1 VFIAGT
7 LAPGPRRHQVDR
19 REIIA
24 MSPDVHHPDAESG
37 HARLMIDLVALDMA
51 GTTIDDH
58 GSVYV
63 ALRRCVEETGA
74 VVAPEDLQHWMGTDK
89 IEAISALMRLGRVP
103 SDQKAVA
110 AAFRRF
116 RALLD
121 EFYLESPPVAL
132 PGVEDALA
140 ILRDRGVRIALTTGF
155 DDTVAAP
162 LLESLG
168 WKVGDDQ
175 LLDAV
180 VTTSQVRAGRPAP
193 YLIHHAMELTGVD
206 DVRRVLAAGDTI
218 VDLQAACN
226 AGAIAVGVTTG
237 ALSRVDLERHPHD
250 YVLDGV
256 VEIPELEEA
265 RV

>member
-1 VFIAGT
+1 
-7 LAPGPRRHQVDR
+7 
-19 REIIA
+19 
-24 MSPDVHHPDAESG
+24 
-37 HARLMIDLVALDMA
+37 MIDLVALDMA

-58 GSVYV
+58 GSVYL
-63 ALRRCVEETGA
+63 ALRRAVEETGA
-74 VVAPEDLQHWMGTDK
+74 PVAAEDLQHWMGTDK

-103 SDQKAVA
+103 AETTTVMTA
-110 AAFRRF
+110 YRRF

-132 PGVEDALA
+132 PGVRDALA
-140 ILRDRGVRIALTTGF
+140 TLRDRGVRIALTTGF
-155 DDTVAAP
+155 DDSVANA

-168 WKVGDDQ
+168 WKVGEGE

-180 VTTSQVRAGRPAP
+180 VTTSQVKAGRPAP

-226 AGAIAVGVTTG
+226 AGAIAVGVETG
-237 ALSRVDLERHPHD
+237 ALTREQLERHPHD
-250 YVLDGV
+250 YVLRSV
-256 VEIPELEEA
+256 AEIPELEEA

>member
-1 VFIAGT
+1 MTRDTPARQ
-7 LAPGPRRHQVDR
+7 ADRHP
-19 REIIA
+19 IHGS
-24 MSPDVHHPDAESG
+24 SPDVHHLVAEAR
-37 HARLMIDLVALDMA
+37 HARPMIDLVALDMA

-63 ALRRCVEETGA
+63 ALRRAVEETGA
-74 VVAPEDLQHWMGTDK
+74 TVAPEDLQHWMGTDK
-89 IEAISALMRLGRVP
+89 VEAITALMRLGGVEAP
-103 SDQKAVA
+103 QKAVA
-110 AAFRRF
+110 VAFGRF
-116 RALLD
+116 RTLLD

-140 ILRDRGVRIALTTGF
+140 TLRDRGVRIALTTGF
-155 DDTVAAP
+155 DDSVATP
-162 LLESLG
+162 LLQSLG
-168 WKVGDDQ
+168 WKVGAGE

-180 VTTSQVRAGRPAP
+180 VTASHVRAGRPAP

-237 ALSRVDLERHPHD
+237 ALSRADLERHPHD

>member
-1 VFIAGT
+1 
-7 LAPGPRRHQVDR
+7 
-19 REIIA
+19 
-24 MSPDVHHPDAESG
+24 
-37 HARLMIDLVALDMA
+37 MIDLVALDMA

-74 VVAPEDLQHWMGTDK
+74 AVAPADLQHWMGTDK
-89 IEAISALMRLGRVP
+89 LEAIAALMRLGRVAADEK
-103 SDQKAVA
+103 SVA

-121 EFYLESPPVAL
+121 ELYLESPPIAL
-132 PGVEDALA
+132 AGVEDAFA

-155 DDTVAAP
+155 DDSVALP
-162 LLESLG
+162 LLDSLG
-168 WKVGDDQ
+168 WKVGADE

-180 VTTSQVRAGRPAP
+180 VTTSNVRAGRPAP
-193 YLIHHAMELTGVD
+193 YLIHHAMEATGVD

-226 AGAIAVGVTTG
+226 AGVIAVGVTTG
-237 ALSRVDLERHPHD
+237 ALTRDELERHPND

>member
-1 VFIAGT
+1 
-7 LAPGPRRHQVDR
+7 
-19 REIIA
+19 
-24 MSPDVHHPDAESG
+24 
-37 HARLMIDLVALDMA
+37 MIDLVALDMA

-63 ALRRCVEETGA
+63 ALRRAVEETGA
-74 VVAPEDLQHWMGTDK
+74 TVASEDLQHWMGTDK
-89 IEAISALMRLGRVP
+89 VEAISALMRLGGVEAP
-103 SDQKAVA
+103 QQAVA
-110 AAFRRF
+110 VAFGRF
-116 RALLD
+116 RTLLD

-140 ILRDRGVRIALTTGF
+140 TLRDRGVRIALTTGF
-155 DDTVAAP
+155 DDTVATP
-162 LLESLG
+162 LLASLG
-168 WKVGDDQ
+168 WKVGSDE

-226 AGAIAVGVTTG
+226 AGAITVGVTTG
-237 ALSRVDLERHPHD
+237 ALGRAELERHPHD

>member
-1 VFIAGT
+1 
-7 LAPGPRRHQVDR
+7 
-19 REIIA
+19 
-24 MSPDVHHPDAESG
+24 
-37 HARLMIDLVALDMA
+37 MIDLVALDMA

-58 GSVYV
+58 GAVYV
-63 ALRRCVEETGA
+63 ALRRSVEETGA
-74 VVAPEDLQHWMGTDK
+74 KVDPSDLQHWMGTDK
-89 IEAISALMRLGRVP
+89 VEAIGALMRLGHVP
-103 SDQKAVA
+103 APDAAVQ
-110 AAFRRF
+110 AAFGRF
-116 RALLD
+116 HALLV
-121 EFYLESPPVAL
+121 EFYRDTPPVAL

-140 ILRDRGVRIALTTGF
+140 TLRDRGVKVALTTGF
-155 DDTVAAP
+155 DDAVAVP
-162 LLESLG
+162 LLDSLG
-168 WKVGDDQ
+168 WKVGAGE

-180 VTTSQVRAGRPAP
+180 VTTSHVRSGRPAP

-237 ALSRVDLERHPHD
+237 ALSRDALERHPHD

-256 VEIPELEEA
+256 VQIPELDEA

>member
-1 VFIAGT
+1 
-7 LAPGPRRHQVDR
+7 
-19 REIIA
+19 
-24 MSPDVHHPDAESG
+24 
-37 HARLMIDLVALDMA
+37 MIDLVALDMA

-58 GSVYV
+58 GAVYV
-63 ALRRCVEETGA
+63 ALRRSVEETGA
-74 VVAPEDLQHWMGTDK
+74 EVSAEDLQHWMGTDK
-89 IEAISALMRLGRVP
+89 VQAIEALMRLGHV
-103 SDQKAVA
+103 SADTATVST
-110 AAFRRF
+110 AFGRF

-121 EFYLESPPVAL
+121 ELYLQSPPVPL
-132 PGVEDALA
+132 EGVEDALA
-140 ILRDRGVRIALTTGF
+140 TLRDRGVKIALTTGF
-155 DDTVAAP
+155 DDSVARP

-168 WKVGDDQ
+168 WKVGPDE

-180 VTTSQVRAGRPAP
+180 VTTSQVVTGRPAP
-193 YLIHHAMELTGVD
+193 YLIHHAMELTGVE

-237 ALSRVDLERHPHD
+237 ALTRVELERHPHD

-256 VEIPELEEA
+256 VQIPELEEA

>member
-1 VFIAGT
+1 
-7 LAPGPRRHQVDR
+7 
-19 REIIA
+19 
-24 MSPDVHHPDAESG
+24 
-37 HARLMIDLVALDMA
+37 MIDLVALDMA

-58 GSVYV
+58 GAVYV
-63 ALRRCVEETGA
+63 ALRRAVEETGA
-74 VVAPEDLQHWMGTDK
+74 SVAAQDLQHWMGTDK
-89 IEAISALMRLGRVP
+89 VEAITALMRLGRIEADEK
-103 SDQKAVA
+103 SVA

-121 EFYLESPPVAL
+121 EFYLESPPSAM
-132 PGVEDALA
+132 PGVEDAFA
-140 ILRDRGVRIALTTGF
+140 TLRDRGVRIALTTGF
-155 DDTVAAP
+155 DDTVAQP
-162 LLESLG
+162 LLTSLG
-168 WKVGDDQ
+168 WKVGPDE

-226 AGAIAVGVTTG
+226 AGVIAVGVTTG
-237 ALSRVDLERHPHD
+237 ALTRDELERHPHD

-256 VEIPELEEA
+256 VDIPELEEA

>member
-1 VFIAGT
+1 
-7 LAPGPRRHQVDR
+7 
-19 REIIA
+19 
-24 MSPDVHHPDAESG
+24 
-37 HARLMIDLVALDMA
+37 MIDLVALDMA

-58 GSVYV
+58 GAVYV
-63 ALRRCVEETGA
+63 ALRRAVEETGA
-74 VVAPEDLQHWMGTDK
+74 AVAAQDLQHWMGTDK
-89 IEAISALMRLGRVP
+89 VEAITALMRLGRIEA
-103 SDQKAVA
+103 DKKAVA

-132 PGVEDALA
+132 PGVEDAFA
-140 ILRDRGVRIALTTGF
+140 TLRDRGVRIALTTGF
-155 DDTVAAP
+155 DDSVAVP
-162 LLESLG
+162 LLASLG
-168 WKVGDDQ
+168 WKAGPGE

-193 YLIHHAMELTGVD
+193 YLIHHAMELTGVA

-226 AGAIAVGVTTG
+226 AGVIAVGVTTG
-237 ALSRVDLERHPHD
+237 ALSREDLERHPHD

-256 VEIPELEEA
+256 VDIPELEEA